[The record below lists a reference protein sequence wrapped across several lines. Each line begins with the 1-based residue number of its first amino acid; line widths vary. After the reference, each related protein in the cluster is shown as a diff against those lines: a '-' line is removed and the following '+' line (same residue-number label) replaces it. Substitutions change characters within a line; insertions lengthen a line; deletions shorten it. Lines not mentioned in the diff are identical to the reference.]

1 MNRFRKAISAVMPVV
16 ILLSCV
22 IGSFIYTGS
31 ATRSMPDNPL
41 EQEAHASQMVMP
53 SGEELAVRED
63 VIEQA
68 KNAEIKKADAKGSD
82 ESAVISD
89 DSAVGGEEVVGETT
103 VNGGG
108 TAGGNVVSGGL
119 ESSADKNAEIYGDK
133 QLPSSEST
141 DKVYFTT
148 TIKDGETV
156 HSRGYSFE
164 IEHKRKELTVRSV
177 NVYVNGGKQV
187 QFKGDVLLDEGENTI
202 RVAVEYADDSGRII
216 PIYKDY
222 TVNVDLGDIIIYSNL
237 TDKETAE
244 RSISFNAVA
253 QLDGENAKVTVK
265 CGDIVLSGEGGQYT
279 AELKSGE
286 NIITILAEIGEHSK
300 SRSFKIVCTASD
312 ELSIYTDLSD
322 KTVHSEI
329 IDFTAYIENGSAGAT
344 FTVVVN
350 GKTIAGDRNYNA
362 ALKSGSNVIR
372 LKAVDVIN
380 GEAKTIDQSYVIKYV
395 PETTEE
401 TAPKI
406 KYINVS
412 NAMTV
417 RGTDFTLD
425 IQAEDH
431 SGARI
436 YQNGISVQLNGT
448 VYSYSWA
455 SEFVS
460 YRLWLESGDNTL
472 NVRITDND
480 GRYSDYSYTINCE
493 AVEDGEQI
501 GEIIISVDANVL
513 GLGDLISP
521 IKVPI
526 YQGVNGAE
534 VIAKLLEDNG
544 FTYSNSGSLYESFYL
559 RRIQKQ
565 GLAIASRVSI
575 PQQLIDEIN
584 ADGLEWKSQKY
595 EDSLGEHDYC
605 QGSGWQYSVN
615 GSYIGYSL
623 SDYYPK
629 DGDVVRIRY
638 TLAYG
643 KDIGGYSSGNSGGQN
658 YDKTW

>member
-1 MNRFRKAISAVMPVV
+1 MNRFRKAVSAVMPAV

-22 IGSFIYTGS
+22 IGSFVYARS

-41 EQEAHASQMVMP
+41 EQEAHASQMIMP

-68 KNAEIKKADAKGSD
+68 KNAEIKKADAKGDD
-82 ESAVISD
+82 ESAAMSD
-89 DSAVGGEEVVGETT
+89 DSAVGGEKVVGETT

-108 TAGGNVVSGGL
+108 TAGGNAISGGL
-119 ESSADKNAEIYGDK
+119 ESSADKNAEIYGDE
-133 QLPSSEST
+133 QLPSGEST
-141 DKVYFTT
+141 DKAYFTT
-148 TIKDGETV
+148 TIKDGDTV

-177 NVYVNGGKQV
+177 NVYVNGDKQV
-187 QFKGDVLLDEGENTI
+187 QFRGDVLLDEGENTI
-202 RVAVEYADDSGRII
+202 RVAVEYADDSGRLI

-244 RSISFNAVA
+244 RTISFNAVA

-265 CGDIVLSGEGGQYT
+265 CGDIVLSGEDGQYT
-279 AELKSGE
+279 ADLKSGE
-286 NIITILAEIGEHSK
+286 NIITVSAEIGEHSK

-322 KTVHSEI
+322 KTVHSESI
-329 IDFTAYIENGSAGAT
+329 EFTAYIVNGSSDSAL
-344 FTVVVN
+344 TVVVN
-350 GKTIAGDRNYNA
+350 GKTISGGRDYKTV
-362 ALKSGSNVIR
+362 LKSGNNVIR
-372 LKAVDVIN
+372 LKAVDVIS
-380 GEAKTIDQSYVIKYV
+380 GETKTIDQSYVIKYV

-412 NAMTV
+412 NGMTV
-417 RGTDFTLD
+417 RGTDLTLD

-460 YRLWLESGDNTL
+460 YRLWLEGGDNTL
-472 NVRITDND
+472 SVRITDND
-480 GRYSDYSYTINCE
+480 GRYSDYSYTISCE

-501 GEIIISVDANVL
+501 GESTISVDADVL
-513 GLGDLISP
+513 GLGELIAP

-623 SDYYPK
+623 SEYYPK

-643 KDIGGYSSGNSGGQN
+643 KDIGGYYSGDAGGRN